1 MRAYYRCLGIDGK
14 EYIIRTDALRS
25 GATKHIKNVGHKH
38 KKIDLTGKKF
48 YNVTVIEDTGIRD
61 NQGHIKWHCKC
72 DCGQE
77 FDTYGTNLTS
87 GQTTSC
93 GCKRHSQWE
102 EFIFDYLTML
112 NIKFE
117 YQKRFP
123 DCKNKNGTNLLSY
136 DFYIYD
142 YNLLIEYDGLH
153 HFEPIKGW
161 GGEEKFEV
169 TKEND
174 KIKNEYA
181 FSHNIEL
188 LRIPYYKTKEDIIN
202 MINKYI
208 SPVTTTA

>member
-1 MRAYYRCLGIDGK
+1 
-14 EYIIRTDALRS
+14 
-25 GATKHIKNVGHKH
+25 
-38 KKIDLTGKKF
+38 
-48 YNVTVIEDTGIRD
+48 
-61 NQGHIKWHCKC
+61 
-72 DCGQE
+72 
-77 FDTYGTNLTS
+77 
-87 GQTTSC
+87 
-93 GCKRHSQWE
+93 
-102 EFIFDYLTML
+102 ML

-136 DFYIYD
+136 DFYIYG